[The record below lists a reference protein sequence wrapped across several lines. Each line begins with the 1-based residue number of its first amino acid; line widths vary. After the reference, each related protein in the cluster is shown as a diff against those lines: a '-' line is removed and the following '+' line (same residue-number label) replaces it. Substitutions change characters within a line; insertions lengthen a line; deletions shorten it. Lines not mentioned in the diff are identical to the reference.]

1 LIFPKNF
8 VNALNNPQL
17 RRNLRA
23 AMDTLGMRRRAIFS
37 DKDAFEALRAQGDA
51 IRQRSLRKLPQLLE
65 QLEKKCTENG
75 IQVHWAETTAEASR
89 ICSGDYPEP
98 SRYPRDQG
106 QVDGVGGNA
115 PQSCAGRTRD

>member
-1 LIFPKNF
+1 MVSSVVVDFPKNF

-37 DKDAFEALRAQGDA
+37 DKDAFEALRARGDA

-65 QLEKKCTENG
+65 QLEKKCAENG
-75 IQVHWAETTAEASR
+75 IQVHWAETTAEASQ
-89 ICSGDYPEP
+89 ICLDYPES
-98 SRYPRDQG
+98 SRHSRD
-106 QVDGVGGNA
+106 
-115 PQSCAGRTRD
+115 

>member
-1 LIFPKNF
+1 MVSSVVVDFPKNF

-51 IRQRSLRKLPQLLE
+51 IRQRSLRQLPQLLNNW
-65 QLEKKCTENG
+65 K
-75 IQVHWAETTAEASR
+75 R
-89 ICSGDYPEP
+89 
-98 SRYPRDQG
+98 
-106 QVDGVGGNA
+106 NA
-115 PQSCAGRTRD
+115 PKTGFRCIGPKPRRKPAGFAWALFRVITPPA